1 MIEVTQNP
9 IDPHSVYERLSR
21 EGSGSILVNVGVVKP
36 QVEGK
41 PTKGIQLTPEGNI
54 AGELRSIE
62 EDLRK
67 NWDVSDVLLVRR
79 MGDLPV
85 GEIILVA
92 AVSAPGREAAFG
104 ACREAIE
111 RLKSMKCFRKKELYE

>member
-9 IDPHSVYERLSR
+9 IDPHSVYQQLSR
-21 EGSGSILVNVGVVKP
+21 EGSGSILVNIGIVKP

-54 AGELRSIE
+54 DGELQSIE

-67 NWDVSDVLLVRR
+67 NWDVTDLILVRR
-79 MGDLPV
+79 MGDLPI

-92 AVSAPGREAAFG
+92 AVSAPGREAVFG

-111 RLKSMKCFRKKELYE
+111 RLKSMKCLRKKELYE

>member
-9 IDPHSVYERLSR
+9 IDPQSVYERLSR
-21 EGSGSILVNVGVVKP
+21 EGSGSILINVGVVKP

-41 PTKGIQLTPEGNI
+41 ITKGIQLSPEGNI
-54 AGELRSIE
+54 AGELQSIE

-67 NWDVSDVLLVRR
+67 NWDLTDVILVRR

-111 RLKSMKCFRKKELYE
+111 RLKSMKCFRKKELYN